1 MAPMITTALASCLVS
16 LQSSVAGNLLTDS
29 ESAERWGASPAS
41 WSVTPDVETAPDGMR
56 TADLVRRIDATP
68 AVLRR
73 AFPNFTGQTAAFGT
87 YFRLPKDSP
96 VDAPLFVAIRN
107 DTTEQLIAAARLD
120 LSDCSIVATA
130 GSASTES
137 VSGGWCRACVVADRG
152 ITPGDTLAVYYG
164 SGHDDVELGHGFL
177 VWGMQL
183 SSAAECGSY
192 IGTQR
197 DASILIDSADQVKP
211 SVETGPPVTRSG
223 DAPPPAEPLMAAP
236 AAAPPV
242 AQAAHP
248 SAQQTEDPPAPPS
261 RAQEADLHAI
271 PATPAITRLLYAAWL
286 AELFVFTLDPD
297 IPDEGYEAAMEL
309 ARRTALLAP
318 DRRAAWDLALVL
330 ADQIASGN
338 PNAAAS
344 VRAEA
349 LAALA
354 RIDPADDVVRLSR
367 IGDAIES
374 HSTAEGRVRAYETM
388 LDAKHRASIGA
399 PVASRLAYQL
409 ASLESRMGNTDLF
422 ARWLGDSVKTDPSFP
437 AAAQSAAG
445 FFRMRVNDPAADVEL
460 LSIALEANPR
470 NLSTWSALITV
481 LLDGAAF
488 KGAERVARMAIAVA
502 DAERRPE
509 TVYSLTGDLAT
520 ALWGTGQRD
529 AALRE
534 LNLRMGTLTDEY
546 RRAVSYRDPSITLE
560 RLNREFPPLPSTL
573 AIAML
578 GLRQAT
584 GDTTEVAA
592 LIDRASRG
600 TDAELRR
607 AQARGEPPEVTGGLE
622 LQRATTILLFG
633 ADVSGVPE
641 ILKRADDAG
650 ILGPQ
655 AKARFDAMIAWRQ
668 GKAAEA
674 VTGLEPIREGDPLA
688 RYAYA
693 SALLD
698 LKRTQ
703 EGAAE
708 LRALAQEAIGTSI
721 GLLALD
727 RLSKALGQD
736 VIRTSQL
743 SKEIGDRAA
752 AMEAALAR
760 SLPTTLD
767 RMVENPVRSVV
778 VDLRPTATSVKPYD
792 PLTLTMRLRNNS
804 QLPLAIGQDSPIAG
818 KIMLRTQVARAG
830 ETSSPDLP
838 PQPILIDRRL
848 RLMPGEELTVD
859 VDAELTTVGLFL
871 NLSPLD
877 AHALRVSVV
886 TNPAGATGGMAPG
899 FLGTV
904 TGAPPLMST
913 GVNLTEAW
921 VREGLGV
928 IKDPANPDAPVR
940 MALLAHAAAGET
952 RLPETLRAERPQIWT
967 AIADAWKALHP
978 QARAWVVSVLPRE
991 TPAMAPLLD
1000 AARADSSKD
1009 VLTSWLIS
1017 RVGDPN
1023 DPMLDVC
1030 RRSGDMALKQ
1040 FADATEWVLKRRA
1053 ARAVEEV
1060 GLEGQRPST
1069 R

>member
-1 MAPMITTALASCLVS
+1 M
-16 LQSSVAGNLLTDS
+16 
-29 ESAERWGASPAS
+29 
-41 WSVTPDVETAPDGMR
+41 
-56 TADLVRRIDATP
+56 
-68 AVLRR
+68 
-73 AFPNFTGQTAAFGT
+73 
-87 YFRLPKDSP
+87 
-96 VDAPLFVAIRN
+96 
-107 DTTEQLIAAARLD
+107 
-120 LSDCSIVATA
+120 
-130 GSASTES
+130 
-137 VSGGWCRACVVADRG
+137 
-152 ITPGDTLAVYYG
+152 
-164 SGHDDVELGHGFL
+164 
-177 VWGMQL
+177 
-183 SSAAECGSY
+183 
-192 IGTQR
+192 
-197 DASILIDSADQVKP
+197 
-211 SVETGPPVTRSG
+211 
-223 DAPPPAEPLMAAP
+223 
-236 AAAPPV
+236 
-242 AQAAHP
+242 
-248 SAQQTEDPPAPPS
+248 
-261 RAQEADLHAI
+261 
-271 PATPAITRLLYAAWL
+271 
-286 AELFVFTLDPD
+286 
-297 IPDEGYEAAMEL
+297 
-309 ARRTALLAP
+309 
-318 DRRAAWDLALVL
+318 
-330 ADQIASGN
+330 
-338 PNAAAS
+338 
-344 VRAEA
+344 
-349 LAALA
+349 
-354 RIDPADDVVRLSR
+354 
-367 IGDAIES
+367 
-374 HSTAEGRVRAYETM
+374 
-388 LDAKHRASIGA
+388 
-399 PVASRLAYQL
+399 
-409 ASLESRMGNTDLF
+409 
-422 ARWLGDSVKTDPSFP
+422 
-437 AAAQSAAG
+437 
-445 FFRMRVNDPAADVEL
+445 
-460 LSIALEANPR
+460 
-470 NLSTWSALITV
+470 
-481 LLDGAAF
+481 
-488 KGAERVARMAIAVA
+488 
-502 DAERRPE
+502 
-509 TVYSLTGDLAT
+509 TGDLAT

-641 ILKRADDAG
+641 ILKRAADAA

-674 VTGLEPIREGDPLA
+674 VAALEPIREGDPLA

-698 LKRTQ
+698 LKRTP

-760 SLPTTLD
+760 SLPATLD
-767 RMVENPVRSVV
+767 QMVENPVRSVV

-818 KIMLRTQVARAG
+818 KVMLRTQVARAG

-913 GVNLTEAW
+913 GVAVTEAW
-921 VREGLGV
+921 VREGLEI

-952 RLPETLRAERPQIWT
+952 RLPEAIRAERPQIWT
-967 AIADAWKALHP
+967 AIADAWKGLHP

-1030 RRSGDMALKQ
+1030 RRSGDTALKQ

-1060 GLEGQRPST
+1060 GLEGQRPAT

>member
-1 MAPMITTALASCLVS
+1 VIRSRIVTVLTAVLVAMVHAARATS
-16 LQSSVAGNLLTDS
+16 AGGVAHEPRQENLLTHS
-29 ESAERWGASPAS
+29 EQVSAWGAGKVFEIAE
-41 WSVTPDVETAPDGMR
+41 DALLAPDGTT
-56 TADLVRRIDATP
+56 TADVIRRVDATP
-68 AVLRR
+68 TVLRR
-73 AFPNFTGQTAAFGT
+73 TVEGFPGTAASFSLCVKQVEG
-87 YFRLPKDSP
+87 LPVPAGGISI
-96 VDAPLFVAIRN
+96 AIRN
-107 DTTEQLIAAARLD
+107 DTRAEMVAGCSFRFDLGTAAPASETVRMEALQDGWFRICVTATEGIA
-120 LSDCSIVATA
+120 
-130 GSASTES
+130 
-137 VSGGWCRACVVADRG
+137 
-152 ITPGDTLAVYYG
+152 PGDTIGVY
-164 SGHDDVELGHGFL
+164 
-177 VWGMQL
+177 WGMTGDAQIAIGEGFAAWGSQL
-183 SSAAECGSY
+183 QTSSRCGQYVRTDDAAITIDSEEESPS
-192 IGTQR
+192 ITS
-197 DASILIDSADQVKP
+197 DASPVPEALPIPEPNIPTAPPVP
-211 SVETGPPVTRSG
+211 ATRVETVPVPT
-223 DAPPPAEPLMAAP
+223 APAANNAPAAP
-236 AAAPPV
+236 A
-242 AQAAHP
+242 
-248 SAQQTEDPPAPPS
+248 
-261 RAQEADLHAI
+261 L
-271 PATPAITRLLYAAWL
+271 TRLLYAAWL

-338 PNAAAS
+338 PAAAAS
-344 VRAEA
+344 VRSEA

-388 LDAKHRASIGA
+388 LDAKNRASIGA
-399 PVASRLAYQL
+399 TVASRLAYQL

-488 KGAERVARMAIAVA
+488 TGAERVARMAIAVA

-520 ALWGTGQRD
+520 ALWGTGQRE

-578 GLRQAT
+578 GLRQAI

-622 LQRATTILLFG
+622 LQRTTTILLFG

-641 ILKRADDAG
+641 ILKRAADAG

-674 VTGLEPIREGDPLA
+674 VTALEPIREGDPLA

-698 LKRTQ
+698 LKRTP

-778 VDLRPTATSVKPYD
+778 VDLRPTTTSVKPYD

-818 KIMLRTQVARAG
+818 KVMLRTQVARAG

-913 GVNLTEAW
+913 GVNVTEAW
-921 VREGLGV
+921 VREGLEI
-928 IKDPANPDAPVR
+928 IKDPAKPDAPVR

-952 RLPETLRAERPQIWT
+952 RLPEALRAERPQIWT

-1030 RRSGDMALKQ
+1030 RRSGDTALKQ

-1060 GLEGQRPST
+1060 GLEGQRPTS

>member
-1 MAPMITTALASCLVS
+1 
-16 LQSSVAGNLLTDS
+16 
-29 ESAERWGASPAS
+29 
-41 WSVTPDVETAPDGMR
+41 
-56 TADLVRRIDATP
+56 
-68 AVLRR
+68 
-73 AFPNFTGQTAAFGT
+73 
-87 YFRLPKDSP
+87 
-96 VDAPLFVAIRN
+96 
-107 DTTEQLIAAARLD
+107 
-120 LSDCSIVATA
+120 
-130 GSASTES
+130 
-137 VSGGWCRACVVADRG
+137 
-152 ITPGDTLAVYYG
+152 
-164 SGHDDVELGHGFL
+164 
-177 VWGMQL
+177 
-183 SSAAECGSY
+183 
-192 IGTQR
+192 
-197 DASILIDSADQVKP
+197 
-211 SVETGPPVTRSG
+211 
-223 DAPPPAEPLMAAP
+223 
-236 AAAPPV
+236 
-242 AQAAHP
+242 
-248 SAQQTEDPPAPPS
+248 
-261 RAQEADLHAI
+261 
-271 PATPAITRLLYAAWL
+271 
-286 AELFVFTLDPD
+286 
-297 IPDEGYEAAMEL
+297 
-309 ARRTALLAP
+309 
-318 DRRAAWDLALVL
+318 
-330 ADQIASGN
+330 
-338 PNAAAS
+338 
-344 VRAEA
+344 
-349 LAALA
+349 
-354 RIDPADDVVRLSR
+354 
-367 IGDAIES
+367 
-374 HSTAEGRVRAYETM
+374 
-388 LDAKHRASIGA
+388 
-399 PVASRLAYQL
+399 
-409 ASLESRMGNTDLF
+409 
-422 ARWLGDSVKTDPSFP
+422 
-437 AAAQSAAG
+437 
-445 FFRMRVNDPAADVEL
+445 MRVNDPAADVEL

-520 ALWGTGQRD
+520 ALWGTGQRA

-641 ILKRADDAG
+641 ILKRAADAG

-674 VTGLEPIREGDPLA
+674 VTALEPIREGDPLA

-877 AHALRVSVV
+877 AHALRVSAV

-913 GVNLTEAW
+913 GVAVTEAW
-921 VREGLGV
+921 VREGLEI

-952 RLPETLRAERPQIWT
+952 RLPEALRAERPQIWT

-1030 RRSGDMALKQ
+1030 RRSGDTALKQ

-1060 GLEGQRPST
+1060 GLEGQRPTS

>member
-1 MAPMITTALASCLVS
+1 MSIAATSILSAVVATISVTATWLLGTPAACPTDRSE
-16 LQSSVAGNLLTDS
+16 NLLTSS
-29 ESAERWGASPAS
+29 ENAETWGIGDAS
-41 WSVTPDVETAPDGMR
+41 WSVSCDAAAAPDGSQ
-56 TADLVRRIDATP
+56 TADLIRRIDAAP

-73 AFPNFTGQTAAFGT
+73 AYPDFPGAQAAFSAH
-87 YFRLPKDSP
+87 FRAPTDSP
-96 VDAPLFVAIRN
+96 ETGPLFLAIRN
-107 DTTEQLIAAARLD
+107 DTTEQLIAVAE
-120 LSDCSIVATA
+120 LSLATCSITTQVGTA
-130 GSASTES
+130 SAQPDRD
-137 VSGGWCRACVVADRG
+137 GWCRTCLATSSGVK
-152 ITPGDTLAVYYG
+152 PGDTLAIYYG
-164 SGHDDVELGHGFL
+164 SGHDNVTPGNGFL
-177 VWGMQL
+177 IWGLQL
-183 SSAAECGSY
+183 SATATCTAYVQTGVAAVAIESGSNAAS
-192 IGTQR
+192 TS
-197 DASILIDSADQVKP
+197 DADPIPAATKP
-211 SVETGPPVTRSG
+211 PEAEAAKPDVPPAVQ
-223 DAPPPAEPLMAAP
+223 PPPAAPAPAQAP
-236 AAAPPV
+236 AASPGLA
-242 AQAAHP
+242 
-248 SAQQTEDPPAPPS
+248 
-261 RAQEADLHAI
+261 
-271 PATPAITRLLYAAWL
+271 RLLYAAWL

-338 PNAAAS
+338 PTAAAT
-344 VRAEA
+344 VRTEA

-367 IGDAIES
+367 IGDAIER

-388 LDAKHRASIGA
+388 LDAKHRASVGA

-422 ARWLGDSVKTDPSFP
+422 ARWLGDSVKTDPSYP

-470 NLSTWSALITV
+470 NLSTWSALIAV
-481 LLDGAAF
+481 LLDGGAF

-509 TVYSLTGDLAT
+509 TVYSMTGDLAT
-520 ALWGTGQRD
+520 ALWGTGQRE

-534 LNLRMGTLTDEY
+534 LNLRMGKLTEDY

-573 AIAML
+573 AIALL
-578 GLRQAT
+578 GLRQAN
-584 GDTTEVAA
+584 GDTAEVAA
-592 LIDRASRG
+592 LMDRASRG

-607 AQARGEPPEVTGGLE
+607 AQARGEPADVTGGLE

-633 ADVSGVPE
+633 MDVSGVPE
-641 ILKRADDAG
+641 ILKRVADAG
-650 ILGPQ
+650 VLGPQ
-655 AKARFDAMIAWRQ
+655 ARARFDAMLAWRQ

-674 VTGLEPIREGDPLA
+674 IAALEPIRAGDPLA

-708 LRALAQEAIGTSI
+708 LRALAQEAIGTSL

-727 RLSKALGQD
+727 RLSAALGQD

-752 AMEAALAR
+752 AIEAALVR
-760 SLPTTLD
+760 SLPTTVD
-767 RMVENPVRSVV
+767 RMVDNPLRSLV
-778 VDLRPTATSVKPYD
+778 VDLRPTATTVKPYD
-792 PLTLTMRLRNNS
+792 PLTLTMRLRNSS
-804 QLPLAIGQDSPIAG
+804 QLPLAIGQDAPISG
-818 KIMLRTQVARAG
+818 KVMLRTQVARAG

-838 PQPILIDRRL
+838 PQPLLIDRRL
-848 RLMPGEELTVD
+848 RLMPGEELSVD

-913 GVNLTEAW
+913 GVNVTEAW
-921 VREGLGV
+921 VREGLAV

-940 MALLAHAAAGET
+940 MALLAHAAAGEA
-952 RLPETLRAERPQIWT
+952 RLPEALRAERPQIWT
-967 AIADAWKALHP
+967 AIAEAWRALHP

-1000 AARADSSKD
+1000 AARADPSKD
-1009 VLTSWLIS
+1009 VLTSWVIA
-1017 RVGDPN
+1017 RVSDPS

-1030 RRSGDMALKQ
+1030 RRSGDQALQQ
-1040 FADATEWVLKRRA
+1040 FAEATKWVLKRRA

-1060 GLEGQRPST
+1060 GLEGQRPTT

>member
-1 MAPMITTALASCLVS
+1 MFCVAALLAIAVFGR
-16 LQSSVAGNLLTDS
+16 VD
-29 ESAERWGASPAS
+29 GASP
-41 WSVTPDVETAPDGMR
+41 DTAPRSASVPTGFR
-56 TADLVRRIDATP
+56 THNLLPSSNRFDRWYSEHVTARPDAVP
-68 AVLRR
+68 GPGAS
-73 AFPNFTGQTAAFGT
+73 G
-87 YFRLPKDSP
+87 S
-96 VDAPLFVAIRN
+96 
-107 DTTEQLIAAARLD
+107 
-120 LSDCSIVATA
+120 ATA
-130 GSASTES
+130 VFETMDEGAHRLIGFAKAS
-137 VSGGWCRACVVADRG
+137 
-152 ITPGDTLAVYYG
+152 
-164 SGHDDVELGHGFL
+164 
-177 VWGMQL
+177 
-183 SSAAECGSY
+183 
-192 IGTQR
+192 
-197 DASILIDSADQVKP
+197 SADQPVTLSVHARAGMRDVIHLTNNAVANSGASFELKGSGTVLRAGARVAGHGIVALGDGWYRAWVSGLP
-211 SVETGPPVTRSG
+211 GERGVVSLTVYAESTSGNLSYPGVPDEPAVFLFGAQANEVAEPCGYVETLDAAIAIDSTEASGTTSPP
-223 DAPPPAEPLMAAP
+223 DASP
-236 AAAPPV
+236 
-242 AQAAHP
+242 P
-248 SAQQTEDPPAPPS
+248 SAQTQSPPMQPAEDPPAPPV
-261 RAQEADLHAI
+261 RAQEADLPAMA
-271 PATPAITRLLYAAWL
+271 ATPALTRLLYAAWL

-338 PNAAAS
+338 PAAAAS

-354 RIDPADDVVRLSR
+354 RIDPSDDVVRLSR

-374 HSTAEGRVRAYETM
+374 HSTAEGRVRAYETI
-388 LDAKHRASIGA
+388 LDAKNRASIGA

-509 TVYSLTGDLAT
+509 TVYSMTGDLAT

-641 ILKRADDAG
+641 ILKRAADAA

-674 VTGLEPIREGDPLA
+674 VAALEPIREGDPLA

-698 LKRTQ
+698 LKRTP

-760 SLPTTLD
+760 SLPATLD
-767 RMVENPVRSVV
+767 QMVENPVRSVV

-818 KIMLRTQVARAG
+818 KVMLRTQVARAG

-913 GVNLTEAW
+913 GVAVTEAW
-921 VREGLGV
+921 VREGLEI

-952 RLPETLRAERPQIWT
+952 RLPEAIRAERPQIWT
-967 AIADAWKALHP
+967 AIADAWKGLHP

-1030 RRSGDMALKQ
+1030 RRSGDTALKQ

-1060 GLEGQRPST
+1060 GLEGQRPAT

>member
-1 MAPMITTALASCLVS
+1 MPGV
-16 LQSSVAGNLLTDS
+16 
-29 ESAERWGASPAS
+29 SPAS
-41 WSVTPDVETAPDGMR
+41 ILAALLMTTTPVSAETDPPTAATTASNLITHSNDLRTWRRFGGGTASEPIVDEARVEAPDGTK
-56 TADLVRRIDATP
+56 TAQRVTFDRGPGSTPEDQSNLIFDAATMPKLTYSFRVWARGERGGESLFLSGPDAGGGEIDTKRFQLSSDWQPLQMTGTSGGRLMIWYRIDGGADSGSPSSSVVHLWQPQLNEGPLPSTYLPTQAATIEIRSDPP
-68 AVLRR
+68 AASNTPELGK
-73 AFPNFTGQTAAFGT
+73 AGNG
-87 YFRLPKDSP
+87 
-96 VDAPLFVAIRN
+96 AP
-107 DTTEQLIAAARLD
+107 EQAEPEPTD
-120 LSDCSIVATA
+120 
-130 GSASTES
+130 
-137 VSGGWCRACVVADRG
+137 ADRG
-152 ITPGDTLAVYYG
+152 RAPGATDSP
-164 SGHDDVELGHGFL
+164 SGIAQGL
-177 VWGMQL
+177 
-183 SSAAECGSY
+183 
-192 IGTQR
+192 
-197 DASILIDSADQVKP
+197 QVDRARHAGP
-211 SVETGPPVTRSG
+211 S
-223 DAPPPAEPLMAAP
+223 L
-236 AAAPPV
+236 
-242 AQAAHP
+242 
-248 SAQQTEDPPAPPS
+248 
-261 RAQEADLHAI
+261 
-271 PATPAITRLLYAAWL
+271 TRLLYAAWL

-309 ARRTALLAP
+309 TRRTALLAP

-330 ADQIASGN
+330 ADQISSGN
-338 PNAAAS
+338 PTAAAA
-344 VRAEA
+344 VRTEA

-367 IGDAIES
+367 IGDAIER

-422 ARWLGDSVKTDPSFP
+422 ARWLGDSVKTDPSYP

-481 LLDGAAF
+481 LLDGGAF

-520 ALWGTGQRD
+520 ALWGTGQRE

-534 LNLRMGTLTDEY
+534 LNLRMGKLTEDY

-560 RLNREFPPLPSTL
+560 RLNKEFPPLPSTL

-584 GDTTEVAA
+584 GDTAEVAA

-607 AQARGEPPEVTGGLE
+607 AQARGEPAEVTGGLE

-633 ADVSGVPE
+633 ADVSAVPE
-641 ILKRADDAG
+641 ILKRVADAG
-650 ILGPQ
+650 VLGPQ
-655 AKARFDAMIAWRQ
+655 ARARFEAMLTWRQ

-674 VTGLEPIREGDPLA
+674 IAALEPIRAGDPLA

-708 LRALAQEAIGTSI
+708 LRAVAQEAIGTSI

-727 RLSKALGQD
+727 KLGAALGQD

-752 AMEAALAR
+752 AIEGALAR
-760 SLPTTLD
+760 SLPTTVD
-767 RMVENPVRSVV
+767 RMVENPLRSVV
-778 VDLRPTATSVKPYD
+778 VDLRPTATTVKPYD
-792 PLTLTMRLRNNS
+792 PLTLTMRVRNSS
-804 QLPLAIGQDSPIAG
+804 QLPLAIGQDAPISG
-818 KIMLRTQVARAG
+818 KVMLRTQVARAG

-848 RLMPGEELTVD
+848 RLMPGEELSVD

-871 NLSPLD
+871 NMSPLD

-913 GVNLTEAW
+913 GVNVTEAW
-921 VREGLGV
+921 VRVGLEMV
-928 IKDPANPDAPVR
+928 KDPANPETPVR
-940 MALLAHAAAGET
+940 LALLAHAAAGET
-952 RLPETLRAERPQIWT
+952 RLPEALRAERPQIWT
-967 AIADAWKALHP
+967 AITEAWRALHP
-978 QARAWVVSVLPRE
+978 QSRAWVVSVLPRE

-1000 AARADSSKD
+1000 AARADPSKD
-1009 VLTSWLIS
+1009 VLTSWLLS
-1017 RVGDPN
+1017 RVGDPS

-1030 RRSGDMALKQ
+1030 RRSGDTALTQ
-1040 FADATEWVLKRRA
+1040 FADATEWMLKRRA

-1060 GLEGQRPST
+1060 GLEGQRPTT

>member
-1 MAPMITTALASCLVS
+1 MFRVAALLAIAIFGRVDGASPDTAPRSASVPTGFRTQNLLPKSNRFDRWYSERVTTRPDAVPGPEAGGSATAVFETTDEGFHRLVGLGTASSTDQPVTLSVHARAGSRDVIHLTNNAVANSGASFELKGSGTVRRAGARVVGHGIAALGDGWYRAWVSGLPGERSEVS
-16 LQSSVAGNLLTDS
+16 LTVYTETTSGSLSYPGIAGEPAVFLFGAQANEGTEPCGYVETLDAAIAIDS
-29 ESAERWGASPAS
+29 TEASGTTSPPDASPAS
-41 WSVTPDVETAPDGMR
+41 AQTP
-56 TADLVRRIDATP
+56 
-68 AVLRR
+68 
-73 AFPNFTGQTAAFGT
+73 
-87 YFRLPKDSP
+87 S
-96 VDAPLFVAIRN
+96 
-107 DTTEQLIAAARLD
+107 
-120 LSDCSIVATA
+120 
-130 GSASTES
+130 
-137 VSGGWCRACVVADRG
+137 
-152 ITPGDTLAVYYG
+152 
-164 SGHDDVELGHGFL
+164 
-177 VWGMQL
+177 
-183 SSAAECGSY
+183 
-192 IGTQR
+192 
-197 DASILIDSADQVKP
+197 
-211 SVETGPPVTRSG
+211 PPVQ
-223 DAPPPAEPLMAAP
+223 PAEN
-236 AAAPPV
+236 
-242 AQAAHP
+242 
-248 SAQQTEDPPAPPS
+248 PPAPPVQ
-261 RAQEADLHAI
+261 APDADLRAMDAR
-271 PATPAITRLLYAAWL
+271 PALTRLLYASWL

-338 PNAAAS
+338 PAAAAS

-374 HSTAEGRVRAYETM
+374 HSTAEGRVRAYETI
-388 LDAKHRASIGA
+388 LDAKNRASIGA

-520 ALWGTGQRD
+520 ALWGTGQRE

-592 LIDRASRG
+592 LMDRASRG

-633 ADVSGVPE
+633 TDVSGVPE
-641 ILKRADDAG
+641 ILKRADNAG

-674 VTGLEPIREGDPLA
+674 VAALEPIREGDALA

-698 LKRTQ
+698 LKRTP

-708 LRALAQEAIGTSI
+708 LRALAEEAIGTSI

-727 RLSKALGQD
+727 RLSKGLGQD
-736 VIRTSQL
+736 VILTSQL
-743 SKEIGDRAA
+743 SKAIGDRAA
-752 AMEAALAR
+752 DMEAALAR

-818 KIMLRTQVARAG
+818 KVMLRTQVARAG

-871 NLSPLD
+871 NISPLE

-886 TNPAGATGGMAPG
+886 TNPASATGGMAPG

-913 GVNLTEAW
+913 GVNVTEAW
-921 VREGLGV
+921 VREGLEL
-928 IKDPANPDAPVR
+928 IKDPAHPDAPVR
-940 MALLAHAAAGET
+940 MALLAHAAAGEK
-952 RLPETLRAERPQIWT
+952 RLPEALRAEQPQIWN

-1030 RRSGDMALKQ
+1030 RRSGDTALKQ

-1060 GLEGQRPST
+1060 GLEGQRPAT